1 VKRTHHVI
9 IGIVATGLVGIIVA
23 EHVIRRSVER
33 RYQDLLG
40 RQRQFEME
48 YAQMAA
54 THHSL
59 TTHLEEEQ
67 RRSQELAGA
76 LAATRA
82 KLEETVGRLT
92 EESRNAGELKMRL
105 ASVQEQMDQLQG
117 ELVTALHDRVSG
129 QGEEPQQPV
138 QLERVV
144 VSSADAAGVQGRI
157 VSVHQDWNF
166 VIINLGWD
174 AVRIGDTVSIM
185 RDDQMLAQARI
196 ERVQEGVC
204 AASVLPEWDT
214 GDIRVN
220 DLARLL

>member
-1 VKRTHHVI
+1 MKRTHHVI
-9 IGIVATGLVGIIVA
+9 IGIVATGLVGVIVA

-33 RYQDLLG
+33 RYQNLLG
-40 RQRQFEME
+40 RQRQLEME
-48 YAQMAA
+48 YAEMAA

-82 KLEETVGRLT
+82 KLEETVGRLA
-92 EESRNAGELKMRL
+92 EENRNAGELKMRL
-105 ASVQEQMDQLQG
+105 ASVEEQMNQLQG
-117 ELVTALHDRVSG
+117 ELVAVLHDRAND
-129 QGEEPQQPV
+129 QGAQPQQPI

-144 VSSADAAGVQGRI
+144 VSSTGAPGVQGRI
-157 VSVHQDWNF
+157 ISVHQDWNF
-166 VIINLGWD
+166 VIIELGWN
-174 AVRIGDTVSIM
+174 AVRIGDTVLIV
-185 RDDQMLAQARI
+185 RDDQVLAQARI

-204 AASVLPEWDT
+204 AATVLPEWDT
-214 GDIRVN
+214 DDIRVN

>member
-1 VKRTHHVI
+1 VKRTQRVV
-9 IGIVATGLVGIIVA
+9 IGIIATGLVGAIVG
-23 EHVIRRSVER
+23 EHSIRRSVER
-33 RYQDLLG
+33 RYQELVE
-40 RQRQFEME
+40 RQRQMEME
-48 YAQMAA
+48 YAEMAA
-54 THHSL
+54 SHRSL
-59 TTHLEEEQ
+59 TTHLDQEQ
-67 RRSQELAGA
+67 QRSQELAGA

-82 KLEETVGRLT
+82 KLEETVGRLA
-92 EESRNAGELKMRL
+92 EETRNAGELKMRL

-117 ELVTALHDRVSG
+117 ELVTALHDQVSG

-157 VSVHQDWNF
+157 ISVHQDWDF

-185 RDDQMLAQARI
+185 RDDQVLAQARI

-204 AASVLPEWDT
+204 AASVLPEWNA